1 MKTEKKEAKTV
12 TPADPKRV
20 DDKQIAIPDFEIDA
34 MARILLPALRA
45 FYASPEG
52 QAAFEVWKRQQ
63 EHT

>member
-1 MKTEKKEAKTV
+1 M